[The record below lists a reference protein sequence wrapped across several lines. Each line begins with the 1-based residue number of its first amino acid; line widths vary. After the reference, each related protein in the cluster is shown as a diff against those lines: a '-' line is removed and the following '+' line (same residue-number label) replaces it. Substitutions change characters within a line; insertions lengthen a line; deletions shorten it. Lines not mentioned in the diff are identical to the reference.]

1 MSKKNGKKKDLQTL
15 MIFLISCIIQAGCF
29 SNSVDTKKNGGS
41 SVVIDQTQFGQ
52 TEEGTDVD
60 LFTLTNADGLTV
72 KITNYGGIVTSLLVP
87 DKYGN
92 LADIVLGFDDL
103 QSYLDGHP
111 YFGAIIGRYANR
123 IAEGKFELDGIQ
135 YRLATNNGENHLHGG
150 DKGFDKVVWDSKTF
164 VKENEAGIELSYLSK
179 DMEEGYPGNLKV
191 KVTYRLTNMNQL
203 MIDYFAETDK
213 VSPVNLTHHGY
224 FNLTGGKE
232 NILNHNMM
240 INASSYIVIDENLI
254 PTGEIRDIQ
263 GSPMDFSLP
272 TKVGSRILQVE
283 GGYDHCYVINEG
295 PDQMRFIAKVH
306 EETTGRIMEVYS
318 SEPGVQF
325 YSGNFLDGGISGK
338 GSIVY
343 DKHLGFCL
351 EAQHFP
357 DSPNRQNFP
366 TTLLYPGESYTQSTI
381 YQFSTR

>member
-1 MSKKNGKKKDLQTL
+1 M
-15 MIFLISCIIQAGCF
+15 
-29 SNSVDTKKNGGS
+29 
-41 SVVIDQTQFGQ
+41 
-52 TEEGTDVD
+52 
-60 LFTLTNADGLTV
+60 
-72 KITNYGGIVTSLLVP
+72 P
-87 DKYGN
+87 
-92 LADIVLGFDDL
+92 
-103 QSYLDGHP
+103 
-111 YFGAIIGRYANR
+111 
-123 IAEGKFELDGIQ
+123 
-135 YRLATNNGENHLHGG
+135 
-150 DKGFDKVVWDSKTF
+150 
-164 VKENEAGIELSYLSK
+164 
-179 DMEEGYPGNLKV
+179 
-191 KVTYRLTNMNQL
+191 NQ
-203 MIDYFAETDK
+203 
-213 VSPVNLTHHGY
+213 
-224 FNLTGGKE
+224 

-295 PDQMRFIAKVH
+295 PDEIRLIAKVH